1 LTAAVSRPR
10 GASKAAP
17 PDRSTIRPVYN
28 TAFLRG
34 NASRLAGILCEN
46 NFEPDLLEICDQR
59 DLREPPHGAFH
70 ERSLWAAPSLLERR
84 LFRGWALV
92 LPVDTT
98 HPLAYGPL
106 HASCLAG
113 KSARAG
119 ESELSYTSPFQSR
132 DYYIPSYISLE
143 IDRTWYLGGTSS
155 AFRLPPRLQ
164 NGDQLDA
171 VEYSAPHR
179 SYSTVGTHTPWS
191 SHSGHTTRT
200 PL

>member
-1 LTAAVSRPR
+1 M
-10 GASKAAP
+10 
-17 PDRSTIRPVYN
+17 
-28 TAFLRG
+28 
-34 NASRLAGILCEN
+34 
-46 NFEPDLLEICDQR
+46 
-59 DLREPPHGAFH
+59 
-70 ERSLWAAPSLLERR
+70 
-84 LFRGWALV
+84 

-143 IDRTWYLGGTSS
+143 IDRTWYPGGTSS

-179 SYSTVGTHTPWS
+179 SYSTVGTHSLVISQWA
-191 SHSGHTTRT
+191 HHTYTTVVCNAAAGTFPPIRHWDSLL
-200 PL
+200 PAGWKVLILKNKKIEGRQNFQ